1 VYYLRATKKV
11 AGLRMI
17 TPAWERRE
25 RRKKALA
32 PAARAKEGLT
42 ALRQHGE

>member
-1 VYYLRATKKV
+1 MRSSSKAAGMRVSARA
-11 AGLRMI
+11 
-17 TPAWERRE
+17 WDRRE

-42 ALRQHGE
+42 AAGRHE